1 MTQYFLGVDVGA
13 TKSHAII
20 CDGNGRIIGTGIAG
34 PGNHENIGKSGFQKT
49 LKEVVARALSDATLT
64 NADIAGMGF
73 GIAGYDWAEDL
84 PMMHEVISSLNIHAP
99 YEVMNDAGPGL
110 LAGSEHGW
118 GVSVVAGTGV
128 NARGRGRNG
137 EIARVTGNGLLFAEI
152 GGGSELAYRAI
163 NAISRAWSKRG
174 TRTSLTDAFVRYV
187 NAENVEDLLA
197 GIARGR
203 YHIGADAALLVFEA
217 ADAGDE
223 VACQAAQWLGT
234 GLGDLANGII
244 HQLDIAHE
252 AFDVVLAGSIFQAG
266 DLILDDM
273 RRVVHHVA
281 PEARFVHLQAPPV
294 TGCVM
299 LAMQKADIDFLPV
312 RKEIIKNTQAHLTGA

>member
-1 MTQYFLGVDVGA
+1 MAQYFLGVDVGA

-20 CDGNGRIIGTGIAG
+20 CDIDGCIIGTGISG

-49 LKEVVARALSDATLT
+49 LNEVVAHALSDANLA

-84 PMMHEVISSLNIHAP
+84 PMMHEVIESLNIHAP

-110 LAGSEHGW
+110 LAGSEYGW

-137 EIARVTGNGLLFAEI
+137 EIARVTGNGLFFAEI

-163 NAISRAWSKRG
+163 NDISRAWSKRG
-174 TRTSLTDAFVRYV
+174 TQTSLAEAFVSYA
-187 NAENVEDLLA
+187 NAKDVEDLLA
-197 GIARGR
+197 GIARDR

-223 VACQAAQWLGT
+223 VACEATRWLGA

-244 HQLDIAHE
+244 YQLDIADY
-252 AFDVVLAGSIFQAG
+252 AFDIVIAGSIFQAG
-266 DLILDDM
+266 DLILKDM
-273 RRVVHHVA
+273 RRVVHQVA
-281 PEARFVHLQAPPV
+281 PEARLVHLQAPPV

-299 LAMQKADIDFLPV
+299 LAMQKAGVNFLPV
-312 RKEIIKNTQAHLTGA
+312 REEINKNIQTLFETY